1 MQTTLRTLLCA
12 TAVLTSVLACRD
24 SKPDPRLDLSTDSTL
39 AQDLEAVAD
48 TLSYSGAADVA
59 MSDLPDSTLA
69 PPTSRQPA
77 TRSST
82 APTMR
87 VSTQSAPPPQSV
99 PAVQSAPP
107 TRSVPP
113 APSAA
118 PSQPERPRMTPPAR
132 ANDVEPSIPLNEPR
146 ATPCESP
153 TTADQRRC
161 LMSHLARSDAGLDRT
176 YQSLI
181 AELKRRSESGG
192 SGEPASVLQLRTAQ
206 RAWLVYRDTECRRRN
221 RGQEGPLWAPVRA
234 ECLGEFSGRRE
245 GELRDQLA
253 ALRR

>member
-1 MQTTLRTLLCA
+1 MRRTVRTLLCA
-12 TAVLTSVLACRD
+12 TAVSTATLACGD
-24 SKPDPRLDLSTDSTL
+24 SKPDPRLDLSADSTL
-39 AQDLEAVAD
+39 AQDLEAVTD

-87 VSTQSAPPPQSV
+87 VSTQSVPTPQR
-99 PAVQSAPP
+99 SAP
-107 TRSVPP
+107 
-113 APSAA
+113 A
-118 PSQPERPRMTPPAR
+118 RMTPPPR
-132 ANDVEPSIPLNEPR
+132 ANDVEPSIPVNEPR
-146 ATPCESP
+146 ASACESA

-176 YQSLI
+176 YQALI
-181 AELKRRSESGG
+181 AELKRTSAAVA
-192 SGEPASVLQLRTAQ
+192 SGEPPSVLQLRTAQ

-221 RGQEGPLWAPVRA
+221 RGKEGPLWAPVRA
-234 ECLGEFSGRRE
+234 QCLGEFSGRRE
-245 GELRDQLA
+245 GELSDQLA
-253 ALRR
+253 ALRRG

>member
-1 MQTTLRTLLCA
+1 MRRTVRTLVCA
-12 TAVLTSVLACRD
+12 TTVLTAALACGD

-39 AQDLEAVAD
+39 AQDLQAVAD

-69 PPTSRQPA
+69 PPTSRQPT

-87 VSTQSAPPPQSV
+87 V
-99 PAVQSAPP
+99 P
-107 TRSVPP
+107 TRSVPQ
-113 APSAA
+113 APPAA
-118 PSQPERPRMTPPAR
+118 PPQPARPRMTPPPR
-132 ANDVEPSIPLNEPR
+132 ANDAEPSIPLDEPR
-146 ATPCESP
+146 ATPCESA

-181 AELKRRSESGG
+181 AELKRTSGADG
-192 SGEPASVLQLRTAQ
+192 GGEPPSVLQLRTAQ

-234 ECLGEFSGRRE
+234 RCLGEFSGRRE
-245 GELRDQLA
+245 GALRDQLA
-253 ALRR
+253 ALQRR

>member
-1 MQTTLRTLLCA
+1 MQRTVRTLLCA
-12 TAVLTSVLACRD
+12 TTVLTAALACGD
-24 SKPDPRLDLSTDSTL
+24 SKPDLRLDLSTDSTL

-59 MSDLPDSTLA
+59 MTDLPDSTLA

-87 VSTQSAPPPQSV
+87 VSTQSAPPTRPT
-99 PAVQSAPP
+99 PAAPAA
-107 TRSVPP
+107 VPP
-113 APSAA
+113 
-118 PSQPERPRMTPPAR
+118 QPERPRMTPPPR
-132 ANDVEPSIPLNEPR
+132 ANDAEPSIPLNEPR

-181 AELKRRSESGG
+181 AELKRTSDAGG
-192 SGEPASVLQLRTAQ
+192 SGEPPSVLQLRTAQ
-206 RAWLVYRDTECRRRN
+206 RAWLVFRDTECRRRN

-234 ECLGEFSGRRE
+234 KCLGEFSGRRE
-245 GELRDQLA
+245 EELRDQLA

>member
-1 MQTTLRTLLCA
+1 MRRTLPTVLCA
-12 TAVLTSVLACRD
+12 TAVLTAALACGD

-39 AQDLEAVAD
+39 AQDLEAVTD

-59 MSDLPDSTLA
+59 MSDMPDSTLA
-69 PPTSRQPA
+69 PPTSRQPT

-87 VSTQSAPPPQSV
+87 VQ
-99 PAVQSAPP
+99 PAA
-107 TRSVPP
+107 
-113 APSAA
+113 
-118 PSQPERPRMTPPAR
+118 PRMTPPPR
-132 ANDVEPSIPLNEPR
+132 ANDAVPSIPVNEPR
-146 ATPCESP
+146 VTACESA
-153 TTADQRRC
+153 TTAEQRRC

-181 AELKRRSESGG
+181 AELKRASGAVG
-192 SGEPASVLQLRTAQ
+192 GGEPPSVLQLRTAQ

-234 ECLGEFSGRRE
+234 QCLGEFSGRRE
-245 GELRDQLA
+245 GDLRDQLA
-253 ALRR
+253 ALQRR